1 MNFPK
6 LVNEIA
12 EVDKAIR
19 FISIVDK
26 EGREIANNVS
36 TNAFLL
42 KQKSQQQTLGF
53 DMLILKELF
62 DLYDEVLGAQSFAHL
77 VRERIHVLL
86 YYVKNL
92 IIIVSCE
99 RTTSYHKIVGIV
111 ERINQIIEKHIA

>member
-77 VRERIHVLL
+77 VRKRVHVLL
-86 YYVKNL
+86 YYVKDL
-92 IIIVSCE
+92 IVVVSCE

-111 ERINQIIEKHIA
+111 KRINQIIEKHIA